1 MGKGTFKIICAPFFR
16 RVWQARNSKVSP
28 SMEHCPE
35 REDSQVTGSV
45 IIYSNTKRKTDS
57 ERNSGYYAAI
67 LSGKED
73 HGLWSVSTA
82 KQFASSLRQHG
93 LQVSL
98 FASVSI
104 RSC

>member
-45 IIYSNTKRKTDS
+45 IIYRPYAIPNVKRIVNGIPDT
-57 ERNSGYYAAI
+57 
-67 LSGKED
+67 
-73 HGLWSVSTA
+73 TPP
-82 KQFASSLRQHG
+82 F
-93 LQVSL
+93 
-98 FASVSI
+98 
-104 RSC
+104 